1 MTDSLGTTIGARV
14 RRVENGMVP
23 IAPVWTERGQVCTLA
38 ERMGFY
44 MTPGLSVAVING
56 GEVEWARGYGVLEAG
71 GGEPV
76 TEDTIFQAC
85 SISKHVAL
93 LGVLRLAQE
102 GVLDL
107 EEDANSYL
115 KSWKIP
121 PNGSWRPRV
130 TVRHLL
136 GHTAGLTSNWYP
148 GYRRGEPTPTLL
160 QTLEGA
166 LPANTPPV
174 RVVLL
179 PGTLFRYSGA
189 HYSVLQQLM
198 VDVAGA
204 PFPELMGEL
213 VFAPL
218 GMTSSS
224 YDQAY
229 PEARLGSVAR
239 GHHRDG
245 GPLRG
250 GWRAQPEMA
259 GAGLWTTPTD
269 LARLELEIQRAR
281 RGLPTAFLTEEMAD
295 QLLTPQIDE
304 GFGLGTE
311 LKGEGEDRRFGHGGD
326 NIGYKCLSE
335 AYAGRGLG
343 AVIMTNADEGIW
355 AAVELLNAVARE
367 YRWPGF
373 AGPGFAEERVAD
385 AGPGPRAP
393 DTYAGEYE
401 LRPGLTLAVQRG
413 GGGLVLG
420 LPGQGPV
427 ELDLLSGDGF
437 RTRGAN
443 CTVEFARGS
452 KGDVTGLA
460 LRQEGQEDRAR
471 KLR

>member
-1 MTDSLGTTIGARV
+1 MEESRETSVEDRI
-14 RRVENGMVP
+14 RRVENGVVP
-23 IAPVWTERGQVCTLA
+23 LAPVWSETGEVSTLA

-44 MTPGLSVAVING
+44 MTPGLGVAVING
-56 GEVEWARGYGVLEAG
+56 GGVEWSRGYGALEAG
-71 GGEPV
+71 GDEPV
-76 TEDTIFQAC
+76 TEGTIFQAC

-121 PNGSWRPRV
+121 PNGSWQPRV

-160 QTLEGA
+160 QTLESA
-166 LPANTPPV
+166 PPANTPTV

-179 PGTLFRYSGA
+179 PGTRFRYSGA
-189 HYSVLQQLM
+189 HYSVLQQLL

-204 PFPELMGEL
+204 PFAELMRGL
-213 VFAPL
+213 VFEPL
-218 GMTSSS
+218 GMRNSS

-229 PEARLGSVAR
+229 PEGRLGSTAR

-259 GAGLWTTPTD
+259 GAGLWATPSD
-269 LARLELEIQRAR
+269 LARLELEIQRAH
-281 RGLPTAFLTEEMAD
+281 RGLPTAFLSKGMAD
-295 QLLTPQIDE
+295 LALTPQIDE
-304 GFGLGTE
+304 SFGLGTE
-311 LKGEGEDRRFGHGGD
+311 LKGRGGDRRFGHGGD

-335 AYAGRGLG
+335 AYAERGLG
-343 AVIMTNADEGIW
+343 AVIMANADEGIW

-373 AGPGFAEERVAD
+373 AGLGYDEERDSRSRPDPVVHD
-385 AGPGPRAP
+385 A
-393 DTYAGEYE
+393 YAGGYE
-401 LRPGLTLAVQRG
+401 LRPGTTLTVGRRG
-413 GGGLVLG
+413 GDLVIL
-420 LPGQGPV
+420 LPGQEPV
-427 ELDLLSGDGF
+427 GLEPLSGEVF
-437 RTRGAN
+437 RTREAN
-443 CTVEFARGS
+443 CEIAFERNGE
-452 KGDVTGLA
+452 GDVSGLV